1 MIVQFTYTEGMAHSV
16 ANTIKDIL
24 DCTHVEATNFATQG
38 FVDHLTPEKAEALY
52 KALSQITY
60 TKEVS
65 ISNTDAEKNPSEN
78 ANSVDEEDESI
89 TISFTPKE
97 GCTKRDIFN
106 VFRSIAKSDEAFG
119 KRMNA
124 VRKGYLKCPME
135 DWLKMRDELQKVANV
150 CVINDGTEDL
160 PAVVDAEEVHKSE
173 IMVASEVDEDTNE
186 SITVV
191 LCLIT
196 LNEETFEKFKN
207 NRKRISGV
215 LRIVG
220 SIIPQI
226 RRICIAGVEDKEKQ
240 TLMVALESP
249 TCAIALDK
257 ATELGEFAEA
267 IGESIIDFVDND
279 FNETRIR
286 AIESDLAPLYA
297 N

>member
-1 MIVQFTYTEGMAHSV
+1 MIVQFTYDDDHKTTITKAIKTTLNCSLFEAH
-16 ANTIKDIL
+16 
-24 DCTHVEATNFATQG
+24 NFANQG

-52 KALSQITY
+52 KALSQIVY

-65 ISNTDAEKNPSEN
+65 VSNTDAEKDPSEN
-78 ANSVDEEDESI
+78 TNSIDEEDEFI

-106 VFRSIAKSDEAFG
+106 VFRSIAKSDTGFG

-124 VRKGYLKCPME
+124 VREGYLKCPME
-135 DWLKMRDELQKVANV
+135 DWLKVRDELQKVANV

-186 SITVV
+186 SVTVV

-226 RRICIAGVEDKEKQ
+226 RRICITGVEDEEKQ
-240 TLMVALESP
+240 VLMIALESP